1 MFGLNFF
8 DIHILQEYKRKTN
21 SVKTTQD
28 VIDGASAA
36 VADGQFSRGIQAS
49 IFPRRQKIEKI
60 FRRMILS
67 FGYHS
72 QKCWDFSPVF
82 RTARINY

>member
-8 DIHILQEYKRKTN
+8 DIHILQENKRKTN

-49 IFPRRQKIEKI
+49 IFPRRQKSRNFLDEWYC
-60 FRRMILS
+60 LLAT
-67 FGYHS
+67 
-72 QKCWDFSPVF
+72 
-82 RTARINY
+82 TAKSVGISVRCSGQLG